1 MTATTE
7 DLIKEI
13 KQLRAE
19 LKQMQGIVNSLVNI
33 VIDMEGL
40 DEDYDL
46 AVPEHMENYPMYN

>member
-1 MTATTE
+1 MTASTE
-7 DLIKEI
+7 DLINEI

-19 LKQMQGIVNSLVNI
+19 LKQMQSIVNSLVNI

-46 AVPEHMENYPMYN
+46 AVPEHLENYPMYN